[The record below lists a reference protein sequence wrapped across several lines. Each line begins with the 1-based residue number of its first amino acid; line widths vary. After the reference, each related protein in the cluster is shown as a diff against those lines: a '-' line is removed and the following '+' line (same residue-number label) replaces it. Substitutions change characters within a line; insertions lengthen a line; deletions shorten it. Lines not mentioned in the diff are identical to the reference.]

1 MKNKIKAAVSLLLSL
16 LLALGCMGTSA
27 FAADRNLGNVTL
39 AFLTETGS
47 ITVEQNLN
55 AVEQLGIT
63 GGPVAGVEY
72 TLAQIGSLCE
82 ITYTGGYMTGY
93 AVEQFVAQQ
102 LGINGSDYTGSYGT
116 ETYYYI
122 YTVKSALDKIQEQL
136 AAIEQSEWKGLVEG
150 LTGSRK
156 ASTDENGQVIF
167 NDLPYGLYLI
177 VQTDVSGAEYEGEPI
192 TLSHLQTPM
201 LVSVPGKN
209 EEKEVKVNV
218 KTPLG
223 YGELT
228 KSIVGVG
235 DINGNWENVEDSATE
250 VTGPGDYIRFRLAV
264 QPPRLSSGDTLDH
277 FVIEDVRSEGL
288 KLEKLESVTDTLGQT
303 YVEGIDYTRTEETVA
318 DGTRMLLTFT
328 QQGLQKLEQLGR
340 AAGTLTVTY
349 TAQVTDEAPTAGI
362 TNSARIDYKVD
373 YAPDRD
379 NPPPPDDPPPEDDDD
394 EYHSDW
400 DVARS
405 YTFGV
410 HMTKYLGE
418 EGNLAPEGSVTFAL
432 YREKDGQKQAVPLS
446 RSGDAYQVA
455 LQGSNELSVSADGTF
470 TILGLGEGTYYLREL
485 STAEGYALPNE
496 DIALTL
502 AGERSAG
509 EYTGRLDAA
518 QCTVDGQ
525 QGNASVQDGT
535 LYLSV
540 INPRT
545 FYIPNTGGAGS
556 WMFTAGGLLIIAGGV
571 VYLAVSRKKKG

>member
-27 FAADRNLGNVTL
+27 FADAT
-39 AFLTETGS
+39 AIEIEKLTESTQKGS
-47 ITVEQNLN
+47 ITVVQNLN

-72 TLAQIGSLCE
+72 TLTQIGSLCE

-93 AVEQFVAQQ
+93 AVEQSTAKM
-102 LGINGSDYTGSYGT
+102 LGIEDAADYTESYNGKD
-116 ETYYYI
+116 YCI
-122 YTVKSALDKIQEQL
+122 YTNAATLEALAKEIAKLETEDLQGQFPSGQTQKTN
-136 AAIEQSEWKGLVEG
+136 A
-150 LTGSRK
+150 
-156 ASTDENGQVIF
+156 NGEAKF
-167 NDLPYGLYLI
+167 ETLEYGLYLI
-177 VQTDVSGAEYEGEPI
+177 LQTDVSGAKYEDKPI

-201 LVSVPGKN
+201 LVSVPG
-209 EEKEVKVNV
+209 EEGEIVTVNV

-228 KSIVGVG
+228 KSIVGIG

-277 FVIEDVRSEGL
+277 FVIEDVRSKGL
-288 KLEKLESVTDTLGQT
+288 NLEKLESVTDTLGQT
-303 YVEGIDYTRTEETVA
+303 YVENTDYTRTEETVA

-328 QQGLQKLEQLGR
+328 QQGLQKLERLGR

-379 NPPPPDDPPPEDDDD
+379 TPPPPDDPPPEDDDD

-400 DVARS
+400 DVVRS

-525 QGNASVQDGT
+525 QGNASVQDGI

>member
-27 FAADRNLGNVTL
+27 FAADITIKELKKSTK
-39 AFLTETGS
+39 TGS
-47 ITVEQNLN
+47 ITVVQNLN

-150 LTGSRK
+150 LTGSQK
-156 ASTDENGQVIF
+156 ASTDEKGQAIF

-177 VQTDVSGAEYEGEPI
+177 VQTDVSGAKYEDEPI
-192 TLSHLQTPM
+192 TLSHRQTPM
-201 LVSVPGKN
+201 LVSVPQSAGQSDVT
-209 EEKEVKVNV
+209 VKV

-235 DINGNWENVEDSATE
+235 DIDGNWENVEDSNTE

-277 FVIEDVRSEGL
+277 FVIEDVCSKGL
-288 KLEKLESVTDTLGQT
+288 DVQGLDSVTDTLGQT
-303 YVEGIDYTRTEETVA
+303 YVEGTDYTRTEETVT
-318 DGTRMLLTFT
+318 DGVRMLLTFT

-340 AAGTLTVTY
+340 AAGTLTVVY
-349 TAQVTDEAPTAGI
+349 TTQVTEDAVTAGI

-379 NPPPPDDPPPEDDDD
+379 TPPPPDDPPPEDDDD

-432 YREKDGQKQAVPLS
+432 YREEDGQKQAVPLS

-455 LQGSNELSVSADGTF
+455 LQGSNELSVSADGSF

-571 VYLAVSRKKKG
+571 VYLAVSRKKKR

>member
-27 FAADRNLGNVTL
+27 FADAT
-39 AFLTETGS
+39 AIEIEKLTESTQKGS

-93 AVEQFVAQQ
+93 AVEQSTAKM
-102 LGINGSDYTGSYGT
+102 LGIEDAGSYNAIN
-116 ETYYYI
+116 YCI
-122 YTVKSALDKIQEQL
+122 YTSQQSLEKIQDALEQT
-136 AAIEQSEWKGLVEG
+136 EETQWKELVEG
-150 LTGSRK
+150 STNIKTTNEEGK
-156 ASTDENGQVIF
+156 AIF
-167 NDLPYGLYLI
+167 SDLPYGLYLI
-177 VQTDVSGAEYEGEPI
+177 VQTDVSGAEYEDEPI
-192 TLSHLQTPM
+192 ILSHRQTPM

-209 EEKEVKVNV
+209 EENEVKVNV

-235 DINGNWENVEDSATE
+235 DIDGNWENVEDSNTE

-277 FVIEDVRSEGL
+277 FVVEDVRSKGL
-288 KLEKLESVTDTLGQT
+288 ELEKLESVTDTLGQT
-303 YVEGIDYTRTEETVA
+303 YVEGTDYTRTEETVA

-446 RSGDAYQVA
+446 RSGDTYQVA

>member
-93 AVEQFVAQQ
+93 AVKKSVAQQ
-102 LGINGSDYTGSYGT
+102 LGINTGSYGT
-116 ETYYYI
+116 ETYYI
-122 YTVKSALDKIQEQL
+122 YTAKSALDKIQEQL

-277 FVIEDVRSEGL
+277 FVIEDVRSKGL
-288 KLEKLESVTDTLGQT
+288 ELEKLESVTDTLGQT
-303 YVEGIDYTRTEETVA
+303 YVEGTDYTRTEETVA

>member
-27 FAADRNLGNVTL
+27 FADAT
-39 AFLTETGS
+39 AIEIEKLTESTQKGS

-55 AVEQLGIT
+55 VVEQLGIT

-93 AVEQFVAQQ
+93 AVEQSTAKM
-102 LGINGSDYTGSYGT
+102 LGIEDATNYTGSYNAVN
-116 ETYYYI
+116 YCI
-122 YTVKSALDKIQEQL
+122 YTSQQSLEKIQDALEQT
-136 AAIEQSEWKGLVEG
+136 EETQWKELVEG
-150 LTGSRK
+150 STNIKTTNEEGK
-156 ASTDENGQVIF
+156 AIF
-167 NDLPYGLYLI
+167 SDLPYGLYLI
-177 VQTDVSGAEYEGEPI
+177 VQTDVSGAKYEDKPI

-209 EEKEVKVNV
+209 EEKDVEVDV

-277 FVIEDVRSEGL
+277 FVIEDVRSKGL
-288 KLEKLESVTDTLGQT
+288 ELEKLESVTDTLGQT
-303 YVEGIDYTRTEETVA
+303 YVEGTDYTRTEETVA

-328 QQGLQKLEQLGR
+328 QQGLQKLERLGW
-340 AAGTLTVTY
+340 AAGTLTVVY
-349 TAQVTDEAPTAGI
+349 TTQVTEDAVTAGI

-410 HMTKYLGE
+410 HLTKYLGE

>member
-27 FAADRNLGNVTL
+27 FAADITIKE
-39 AFLTETGS
+39 LTKSTKTGS

-55 AVEQLGIT
+55 AVEQLGVT

-93 AVEQFVAQQ
+93 AVEQPTAEK
-102 LGINGSDYTGSYGT
+102 LGIEDAADYTGSHNGT
-116 ETYYYI
+116 DYCI
-122 YTVKSALDKIQEQL
+122 YTSEETLEILAKEVAKLETEDLKDQFQEKQTKETNESGEAKFETLD
-136 AAIEQSEWKGLVEG
+136 
-150 LTGSRK
+150 
-156 ASTDENGQVIF
+156 
-167 NDLPYGLYLI
+167 YGLYLI
-177 VQTDVSGAEYEGEPI
+177 LQTDVSGAKYEDKPI

-209 EEKEVKVNV
+209 EEKQVEVDV

-235 DINGNWENVEDSATE
+235 DIDGNWENVEDSNTE

-277 FVIEDVRSEGL
+277 FVVEDVRSKGL
-288 KLEKLESVTDTLGQT
+288 ELEKLDSVTDTLGQT
-303 YVEGIDYTRTEETVA
+303 YVEGTDYTCTEETVTE
-318 DGTRMLLTFT
+318 GTRMLLTFT

-340 AAGTLTVTY
+340 AAGTLTVVY
-349 TAQVTDEAPTAGI
+349 TTQVTEDAVTAGI
-362 TNSARIDYKVD
+362 TNSARIDY
-373 YAPDRD
+373 
-379 NPPPPDDPPPEDDDD
+379 DD

-410 HMTKYLGE
+410 HLTKYLGE

-446 RSGDAYQVA
+446 RSGDTYQLA

-525 QGNASVQDGT
+525 QGNASVQDGI

-540 INPRT
+540 INPKT

-571 VYLAVSRKKKG
+571 VYLAVSRKKKR

>member
-27 FAADRNLGNVTL
+27 FADATAIEIGK
-39 AFLTETGS
+39 LTESTQKGS

-93 AVEQFVAQQ
+93 AVEQPTAEK
-102 LGINGSDYTGSYGT
+102 LGIEDATNYTGSYNAVN
-116 ETYYYI
+116 YCI
-122 YTVKSALDKIQEQL
+122 YTSQQSLEKIQDALEQT
-136 AAIEQSEWKGLVEG
+136 EETQWKELVEG
-150 LTGSRK
+150 ATNIKTTNEEGK
-156 ASTDENGQVIF
+156 AIF
-167 NDLPYGLYLI
+167 SDLPYGLYLI
-177 VQTDVSGAEYEGEPI
+177 VQTDVSGAEYEDEPI

-209 EEKEVKVNV
+209 EEKEVEVDV

-235 DINGNWENVEDSATE
+235 DIDGNWENVEDSNTE
-250 VTGPGDYIRFRLAV
+250 VTGPGDYIRFRLDV

-277 FVIEDVRSEGL
+277 FVVEDVRSKGL
-288 KLEKLESVTDTLGQT
+288 ELEKLESVTDTLGQT
-303 YVEGIDYTRTEETVA
+303 YVENTDYTRTEETVTE
-318 DGTRMLLTFT
+318 GTRMLLTFT

-340 AAGTLTVTY
+340 AAGTLTVVY
-349 TAQVTDEAPTAGI
+349 TTQVTEDAVTAGI

-379 NPPPPDDPPPEDDDD
+379 TPPPPDDPPPEDDDD
-394 EYHSDW
+394 EYRSEW

>member
-27 FAADRNLGNVTL
+27 FAADQNLGDITL
-39 AFLTETGS
+39 KFSTKTGS

-72 TLAQIGSLCE
+72 TLTQIGSLCE

-93 AVEQFVAQQ
+93 AVKESVAQQ
-102 LGINGSDYTGSYGT
+102 LGINGSDYTGRYGT

-122 YTVKSALDKIQEQL
+122 YTVKSALEKIQDALEQT
-136 AAIEQSEWKGLVEG
+136 EETQWKELVEG
-150 LTGSRK
+150 STNIKTTNEEGK
-156 ASTDENGQVIF
+156 AIF
-167 NDLPYGLYLI
+167 SDLPYGLYLI

-201 LVSVPGKN
+201 LISVPGKN

-228 KSIVGVG
+228 KSIVGIG
-235 DINGNWENVEDSATE
+235 DIDGNWENVEDSATE

-277 FVIEDVRSEGL
+277 FVIEDVCSKGL
-288 KLEKLESVTDTLGQT
+288 DVQGLDSVTDTLGQT
-303 YVEGIDYTRTEETVA
+303 YVEGTDYTRTEETVA

-328 QQGLQKLEQLGR
+328 QQGLQKLERLGR

-379 NPPPPDDPPPEDDDD
+379 TPPPPDDPPPEDDDD

-400 DVARS
+400 DVVRS

-525 QGNASVQDGT
+525 QGNASVQDGI

>member
-27 FAADRNLGNVTL
+27 FADAT
-39 AFLTETGS
+39 AIEIEKLTESTQKGS
-47 ITVEQNLN
+47 ITVVQNLN

-72 TLAQIGSLCE
+72 TLTQIGSLCE

-93 AVEQFVAQQ
+93 AVEQSTAKM
-102 LGINGSDYTGSYGT
+102 LGIEDAADYTESYNGKD
-116 ETYYYI
+116 YCI
-122 YTVKSALDKIQEQL
+122 YTNAATLEALAKEIAKLETEDLQGQFPSGQTQKTN
-136 AAIEQSEWKGLVEG
+136 A
-150 LTGSRK
+150 
-156 ASTDENGQVIF
+156 NGEAKF
-167 NDLPYGLYLI
+167 ETLEYGLYLI
-177 VQTDVSGAEYEGEPI
+177 LQTDVSGAKYEDKPI

-201 LVSVPGKN
+201 LVSVPG
-209 EEKEVKVNV
+209 EEGEIVTVNV

-235 DINGNWENVEDSATE
+235 DIDGNWENVEDSATE

-277 FVIEDVRSEGL
+277 FVIEDVRSKGL
-288 KLEKLESVTDTLGQT
+288 ELEKLESVTDTLGQT
-303 YVEGIDYTRTEETVA
+303 YVEGTDYTRTEETVA

-328 QQGLQKLEQLGR
+328 QQGLQKLEQLCR

-432 YREKDGQKQAVPLS
+432 YREKDSQKQAVPLS

-502 AGERSAG
+502 AGELSAG

-525 QGNASVQDGT
+525 QGNASVQDGI

>member
-27 FAADRNLGNVTL
+27 FADAT
-39 AFLTETGS
+39 AIEIEKLTESTQKGS
-47 ITVEQNLN
+47 ITVVQNLN

-72 TLAQIGSLCE
+72 TLTQIGSLCE

-93 AVEQFVAQQ
+93 AVEQSVAQQ

-150 LTGSRK
+150 LTGSQK
-156 ASTDENGQVIF
+156 ASTDEKGQAIF

-177 VQTDVSGAEYEGEPI
+177 VQTDVSGAEYEDEPI

-201 LVSVPGKN
+201 LVSVPG
-209 EEKEVKVNV
+209 EEGEIVTVNV

-235 DINGNWENVEDSATE
+235 DINGNWENVGDSATE

-277 FVIEDVRSEGL
+277 FVIEDVRSKGL
-288 KLEKLESVTDTLGQT
+288 ELEKLESVTDTLGQT
-303 YVEGIDYTRTEETVA
+303 YVEGTDYTRTEETVA

-525 QGNASVQDGT
+525 QGNASVQDGI

>member
-27 FAADRNLGNVTL
+27 FADAT
-39 AFLTETGS
+39 AIEIEKLTESTQKGS
-47 ITVEQNLN
+47 ITVVQNLN

-72 TLAQIGSLCE
+72 TLTQIGSLCE

-93 AVEQFVAQQ
+93 AVEQSVAQQ

-150 LTGSRK
+150 LTGSQK
-156 ASTDENGQVIF
+156 ASTDEKGQAIF

-177 VQTDVSGAEYEGEPI
+177 VQTDVSGAEYEDEPI

-201 LVSVPGKN
+201 LVSVPG
-209 EEKEVKVNV
+209 EEGEIVTVNV

-277 FVIEDVRSEGL
+277 FVIEDVRSKGL
-288 KLEKLESVTDTLGQT
+288 ELEKLESVTDTLGQT
-303 YVEGIDYTRTEETVA
+303 YVEGTDYTRTEETVA

-525 QGNASVQDGT
+525 QGNASVQDGI

>member
-39 AFLTETGS
+39 AFSTETGS
-47 ITVEQNLN
+47 ITVVQNLN

-93 AVEQFVAQQ
+93 AVKKSTVEK
-102 LGINGSDYTGSYGT
+102 LGIEDAANYTDGT
-116 ETYYYI
+116 NYCI
-122 YTVKSALDKIQEQL
+122 YTSEATLEVLAKEIAELTTEDLKDKFSGSPTEKTDANGEAEFETLD
-136 AAIEQSEWKGLVEG
+136 
-150 LTGSRK
+150 
-156 ASTDENGQVIF
+156 
-167 NDLPYGLYLI
+167 YGLYLI
-177 VQTDVSGAEYEGEPI
+177 LQTDVSGAEYEGEPI

-201 LVSVPGKN
+201 LVSVPQSAGQSDVT
-209 EEKEVKVNV
+209 VKV

-228 KSIVGVG
+228 KSIVGIG
-235 DINGNWENVEDSATE
+235 DIDGNWENVEDSATE

-277 FVIEDVRSEGL
+277 FVIEDVRSKGL
-288 KLEKLESVTDTLGQT
+288 ELEKLESVTDTLGQT
-303 YVEGIDYTRTEETVA
+303 YVEGTDYTRTEETVA

-328 QQGLQKLEQLGR
+328 QQGLQKLERLGR
-340 AAGTLTVTY
+340 TAGTLTVVY
-349 TAQVTDEAPTAGI
+349 TTQVTEDAVTAGI

-525 QGNASVQDGT
+525 QGNASVQDGI

>member
-27 FAADRNLGNVTL
+27 FADAT
-39 AFLTETGS
+39 AIEIEKLTESTQKGS

-93 AVEQFVAQQ
+93 AVEEQSIAEK
-102 LGINGSDYTGSYGT
+102 LGIEDTADYTRSYNRT
-116 ETYYYI
+116 DYCI
-122 YTVKSALDKIQEQL
+122 YTNAATLEALAKEIAKLETEDLQGQFPSGQTQKTN
-136 AAIEQSEWKGLVEG
+136 A
-150 LTGSRK
+150 
-156 ASTDENGQVIF
+156 NGEAKF
-167 NDLPYGLYLI
+167 ETLEYGLYLI
-177 VQTDVSGAEYEGEPI
+177 LQTDVSGAKYEDKPI

-201 LVSVPGKN
+201 LISVPGKN

-228 KSIVGVG
+228 KSIVGIG
-235 DINGNWENVEDSATE
+235 DIDGNWENVEDSNTE

-277 FVIEDVRSEGL
+277 FVIEDVRSKGL
-288 KLEKLESVTDTLGQT
+288 ELEKLESVTDTLGQT
-303 YVEGIDYTRTEETVA
+303 YVEGTDYTRTEETVA

-328 QQGLQKLEQLGR
+328 QQGLQKLERLGQ

-410 HMTKYLGE
+410 HLTKYLGE

-446 RSGDAYQVA
+446 RSGDAYQVV
-455 LQGSNELSVSADGTF
+455 LQGSNELSISADGTF
-470 TILGLGEGTYYLREL
+470 TIRGLGEGTYYLREL

-496 DIALTL
+496 DIVLTL

>member
-1 MKNKIKAAVSLLLSL
+1 MEKKIKAAVSLLLSL

-27 FAADRNLGNVTL
+27 FADAT
-39 AFLTETGS
+39 AIEIEKLTESTQKGS

-82 ITYTGGYMTGY
+82 ITYAGGYMTGY
-93 AVEQFVAQQ
+93 AVEEQSIAEK
-102 LGINGSDYTGSYGT
+102 LGIEDTADYTRSYNRT
-116 ETYYYI
+116 DYCI
-122 YTVKSALDKIQEQL
+122 YTNAATLEALAKEIAKLETEDLQGQFPSGQTQKTN
-136 AAIEQSEWKGLVEG
+136 A
-150 LTGSRK
+150 
-156 ASTDENGQVIF
+156 NGEAKF
-167 NDLPYGLYLI
+167 ETLEYGLYLI
-177 VQTDVSGAEYEGEPI
+177 LQTDVSGAKYEDKPI

-201 LVSVPGKN
+201 LISVPQSAGQSDVT
-209 EEKEVKVNV
+209 VKV

-277 FVIEDVRSEGL
+277 FVIEDVRSKGL
-288 KLEKLESVTDTLGQT
+288 ELEKLESVTDTLGQT
-303 YVEGIDYTRTEETVA
+303 YVEGTDYTRTEETVA

-328 QQGLQKLEQLGR
+328 QQGLQKLERLGQ

-410 HMTKYLGE
+410 HLTKYLGE

-455 LQGSNELSVSADGTF
+455 LQGSNELSVSADGTL

>member
-39 AFLTETGS
+39 AFSTEIGS

-93 AVEQFVAQQ
+93 AVEQPTAEK
-102 LGINGSDYTGSYGT
+102 LGIEDATNYTGSYNAVN
-116 ETYYYI
+116 YCI
-122 YTVKSALDKIQEQL
+122 YTSQQSLEKIQDALEQT
-136 AAIEQSEWKGLVEG
+136 EETQWKELVEG
-150 LTGSRK
+150 STNIKTTNEEGK
-156 ASTDENGQVIF
+156 AIF
-167 NDLPYGLYLI
+167 SDLPYGLYLI
-177 VQTDVSGAEYEGEPI
+177 VQTDVSGAEYEDEPI
-192 TLSHLQTPM
+192 ILSHRQTPM
-201 LVSVPGKN
+201 LVSVPQSAGQSDVT
-209 EEKEVKVNV
+209 VKV

-228 KSIVGVG
+228 KSIVGIG

-277 FVIEDVRSEGL
+277 FVVEDVRSEGL

-303 YVEGIDYTRTEETVA
+303 YVEGTDYTRTEETVT

-340 AAGTLTVTY
+340 AAGTLTVVY
-349 TAQVTDEAPTAGI
+349 TTQVTEDAVTAGI

-379 NPPPPDDPPPEDDDD
+379 TPPPPDDPPPEDDDD

>member
-27 FAADRNLGNVTL
+27 FADAT
-39 AFLTETGS
+39 AIEIEKLTESTQKGS
-47 ITVEQNLN
+47 ITVVQNLN

-72 TLAQIGSLCE
+72 TLTQIGSLCE

-93 AVEQFVAQQ
+93 AVEQSVAQQ

-150 LTGSRK
+150 LTGSQK
-156 ASTDENGQVIF
+156 ASTDEKGQAIF

-177 VQTDVSGAEYEGEPI
+177 VQTDVSGAEYEDEPI

-201 LVSVPGKN
+201 LVSVPG
-209 EEKEVKVNV
+209 EEGEIVTVNV

-235 DINGNWENVEDSATE
+235 DIDGNWENVEDSATE

-277 FVIEDVRSEGL
+277 FVIEDVRSKGL
-288 KLEKLESVTDTLGQT
+288 ELEKLESVTDTLGQT
-303 YVEGIDYTRTEETVA
+303 YVEGTDYTRTEETVA

-525 QGNASVQDGT
+525 QGNASVQDGI

>member
-27 FAADRNLGNVTL
+27 FADAT
-39 AFLTETGS
+39 AIEIEKLTESTQKGS

-93 AVEQFVAQQ
+93 AVK
-102 LGINGSDYTGSYGT
+102 LGIADATNYTGSYNAIN
-116 ETYYYI
+116 YCI
-122 YTVKSALDKIQEQL
+122 YTSQQSLEKIQDALEQT
-136 AAIEQSEWKGLVEG
+136 EETQWKELVEG
-150 LTGSRK
+150 STNIKTTNEEGK
-156 ASTDENGQVIF
+156 AIF
-167 NDLPYGLYLI
+167 SDLPYGLYLI
-177 VQTDVSGAEYEGEPI
+177 VQTDVSGAEYEDEPI

-201 LVSVPGKN
+201 LVSVPG
-209 EEKEVKVNV
+209 EEGEIVTVNV

-235 DINGNWENVEDSATE
+235 DIDGNWENVEDSATE

-277 FVIEDVRSEGL
+277 FVVEDVRSEGL
-288 KLEKLESVTDTLGQT
+288 RLEKLESVTDTLGQT
-303 YVEGIDYTRTEETVA
+303 YVEGTDYTRTEETVA

-328 QQGLQKLEQLGR
+328 QQGLQKLERLGQ

>member
-93 AVEQFVAQQ
+93 AVKKSVAQQ
-102 LGINGSDYTGSYGT
+102 LGINTGSYGT
-116 ETYYYI
+116 ETYYI
-122 YTVKSALDKIQEQL
+122 YTAKSALDKIQEQL

-277 FVIEDVRSEGL
+277 FVIEDVRSKGL

-303 YVEGIDYTRTEETVA
+303 YVENTDYTRTEETVA

-340 AAGTLTVTY
+340 AAGTLTVVY
-349 TAQVTDEAPTAGI
+349 TTQVTEDAVTAGI

-525 QGNASVQDGT
+525 QGNASVQDGI

>member
-27 FAADRNLGNVTL
+27 FADATAIEIGK
-39 AFLTETGS
+39 LTESTQKGS

-55 AVEQLGIT
+55 AVEQLEIT

-82 ITYTGGYMTGY
+82 ITYAGGYMTGY
-93 AVEQFVAQQ
+93 AVKESVAQQ
-102 LGINGSDYTGSYGT
+102 LGINDSDYTGSYGT
-116 ETYYYI
+116 ENYI
-122 YTVKSALDKIQEQL
+122 YTAKSALDKIQEQL

-156 ASTDENGQVIF
+156 ASTDENGQAIF

-177 VQTDVSGAEYEGEPI
+177 VQTDVSGAEYEDEPI
-192 TLSHLQTPM
+192 ILSHRQTPM
-201 LVSVPGKN
+201 LVSVPQSAGQSDVT
-209 EEKEVKVNV
+209 VKV

-277 FVIEDVRSEGL
+277 FVIEDVRSKGL
-288 KLEKLESVTDTLGQT
+288 ELEKLESVTDTLGQT
-303 YVEGIDYTRTEETVA
+303 YVEGTDYTRTEETVA

-328 QQGLQKLEQLGR
+328 QQGLQKLERLGQ

-525 QGNASVQDGT
+525 QGNASVQDGI

>member
-39 AFLTETGS
+39 AFSTETGS
-47 ITVEQNLN
+47 ITVVQNLN

-93 AVEQFVAQQ
+93 AVEQSTAEK
-102 LGINGSDYTGSYGT
+102 LGIEDATNYTGSYNAVN
-116 ETYYYI
+116 YCI
-122 YTVKSALDKIQEQL
+122 YTSQQSLEKIQDALEQT
-136 AAIEQSEWKGLVEG
+136 EETQWKELVEG
-150 LTGSRK
+150 STNIKTTNEEGK
-156 ASTDENGQVIF
+156 AIF
-167 NDLPYGLYLI
+167 SDLPYGLYLI
-177 VQTDVSGAEYEGEPI
+177 VQTDVSGAEYEDEPI

-209 EEKEVKVNV
+209 EENEVKVNV

-235 DINGNWENVEDSATE
+235 DIDGNWENVEDSNTE
-250 VTGPGDYIRFRLAV
+250 VTGPGDYIRFRLDV

-277 FVIEDVRSEGL
+277 FVIEDVRSKGL
-288 KLEKLESVTDTLGQT
+288 ELEKLESVTDTLGQT
-303 YVEGIDYTRTEETVA
+303 YVEGTDYTRTEETVA

-328 QQGLQKLEQLGR
+328 QQGLQKLERLGR
-340 AAGTLTVTY
+340 AAGTLTVVY
-349 TAQVTDEAPTAGI
+349 TTQVTEDAVTAGI

>member
-27 FAADRNLGNVTL
+27 FAADQNLGDITL
-39 AFLTETGS
+39 KFSTKTGS

-93 AVEQFVAQQ
+93 AVK
-102 LGINGSDYTGSYGT
+102 LGIADATNYTGSYNAIN
-116 ETYYYI
+116 YCI
-122 YTVKSALDKIQEQL
+122 YTSQQSLEKIQDALEQT
-136 AAIEQSEWKGLVEG
+136 EETQWKELVEG
-150 LTGSRK
+150 STNIKTTNEEGK
-156 ASTDENGQVIF
+156 AIF
-167 NDLPYGLYLI
+167 SDLPYGLYLI
-177 VQTDVSGAEYEGEPI
+177 VQTDVSGAEYEDEPI

-201 LVSVPGKN
+201 LVSVPG
-209 EEKEVKVNV
+209 EEGEIVTVNV

-228 KSIVGVG
+228 KSIVGIG
-235 DINGNWENVEDSATE
+235 DIDGNWENVEDSNTE

-277 FVIEDVRSEGL
+277 FVIEDVCSKGL
-288 KLEKLESVTDTLGQT
+288 DVQGLDSVTDTLGQT
-303 YVEGIDYTRTEETVA
+303 YVEGTDYTRTEETVT
-318 DGTRMLLTFT
+318 DGVRMLLTFT

-340 AAGTLTVTY
+340 AAGTLTVVY
-349 TAQVTDEAPTAGI
+349 TTQVTEDAVTAGI

-379 NPPPPDDPPPEDDDD
+379 TPPPPDDPPPEDDDD

-432 YREKDGQKQAVPLS
+432 YREEDGQKQAVPLS

-455 LQGSNELSVSADGTF
+455 LQGSNELSVSADGSF

>member
-16 LLALGCMGTSA
+16 LLALGCMETSA
-27 FAADRNLGNVTL
+27 FADATAIEIGK
-39 AFLTETGS
+39 LTESTQKGS

-93 AVEQFVAQQ
+93 AVEQSTAST
-102 LGINGSDYTGSYGT
+102 LGIADDANYTGSYNAVN
-116 ETYYYI
+116 YCI
-122 YTVKSALDKIQEQL
+122 YTSQQSLEKIQDALEQT
-136 AAIEQSEWKGLVEG
+136 EETQWKELVEG
-150 LTGSRK
+150 STNIKTTNEEGK
-156 ASTDENGQVIF
+156 AIF
-167 NDLPYGLYLI
+167 SDLPYGLYLI
-177 VQTDVSGAEYEGEPI
+177 VQTDVSGAEYEGKPI

-209 EEKEVKVNV
+209 EEKEVEVDV

-277 FVIEDVRSEGL
+277 FVVEDVRSKGL
-288 KLEKLESVTDTLGQT
+288 ELEKLESVTDTLGQT
-303 YVEGIDYTRTEETVA
+303 YVEGTDYTRTEEAVA
-318 DGTRMLLTFT
+318 DSTRMLLTFT
-328 QQGLQKLEQLGR
+328 QQGLQKLERLGR
-340 AAGTLTVTY
+340 AAGTLTVVY
-349 TAQVTDEAPTAGI
+349 TTQVTEDAVTAGI

-379 NPPPPDDPPPEDDDD
+379 TPPPPDDPPPEDDDD
-394 EYHSDW
+394 EYHSEW

-446 RSGDAYQVA
+446 RSGDTYQVA
-455 LQGSNELSVSADGTF
+455 LQGSNELSISADGSF

-571 VYLAVSRKKKG
+571 VYLAVSRKKKR

>member
-27 FAADRNLGNVTL
+27 FADAT
-39 AFLTETGS
+39 AIEIEKLTESTQKGS

-93 AVEQFVAQQ
+93 AVKESVAQQ
-102 LGINGSDYTGSYGT
+102 LGINDSDYTGSYGT

-150 LTGSRK
+150 LTGSQK
-156 ASTDENGQVIF
+156 ASTDEKGQAIF

-201 LVSVPGKN
+201 LVSVPG
-209 EEKEVKVNV
+209 EEGEIVTVNV

-235 DINGNWENVEDSATE
+235 DIDGNWENVEDSNTE

-277 FVIEDVRSEGL
+277 FVVEDVRSEGL

-303 YVEGIDYTRTEETVA
+303 YVEGTDYTRTEETVA

-328 QQGLQKLEQLGR
+328 QQGLQKLERLGR
-340 AAGTLTVTY
+340 AAGTLTVVY
-349 TAQVTDEAPTAGI
+349 TTQVTEDAVTAGI

-379 NPPPPDDPPPEDDDD
+379 NPPPPDNPPPEDDDD
-394 EYHSDW
+394 EYHSEW

-405 YTFGV
+405 YTFGA
-410 HMTKYLGE
+410 HLTKYLGE

-525 QGNASVQDGT
+525 QGNASVQDGI

>member
-27 FAADRNLGNVTL
+27 FADAT
-39 AFLTETGS
+39 AIEIEKLTESTQKGS

-93 AVEQFVAQQ
+93 AVEKSTVEK
-102 LGINGSDYTGSYGT
+102 LGIEDAANYTEIYNGTNYC
-116 ETYYYI
+116 I
-122 YTVKSALDKIQEQL
+122 YTSEATLEVLAKEIAELTTEDLKDKFSGSPTEKTDANGEAEFETLD
-136 AAIEQSEWKGLVEG
+136 
-150 LTGSRK
+150 
-156 ASTDENGQVIF
+156 
-167 NDLPYGLYLI
+167 YGLYLI
-177 VQTDVSGAEYEGEPI
+177 LQTDVSGAEYEDEPI
-192 TLSHLQTPM
+192 ILSHRQTPM
-201 LVSVPGKN
+201 LVSVPQSAGQSDVT
-209 EEKEVKVNV
+209 VKV

-228 KSIVGVG
+228 KSIVGIG

-277 FVIEDVRSEGL
+277 FVVEDVRSEGL

-303 YVEGIDYTRTEETVA
+303 YVEGTDYTRTEETVA

-400 DVARS
+400 DVVRS

-446 RSGDAYQVA
+446 RSGDTYQVA
-455 LQGSNELSVSADGTF
+455 LQGSNELSISADGTF

-525 QGNASVQDGT
+525 QGNASVQDGI

>member
-39 AFLTETGS
+39 AFSTETGS

-93 AVEQFVAQQ
+93 AVEQSTAKM
-102 LGINGSDYTGSYGT
+102 LGIEDAGSYNAIN
-116 ETYYYI
+116 YCI
-122 YTVKSALDKIQEQL
+122 YTSQQSLEKIQDALEQT
-136 AAIEQSEWKGLVEG
+136 EETQWKELVEG
-150 LTGSRK
+150 STNIKTTNEEGK
-156 ASTDENGQVIF
+156 AIF
-167 NDLPYGLYLI
+167 SDLPYGLYLI
-177 VQTDVSGAEYEGEPI
+177 VQTDVSGAEYEDEPI
-192 TLSHLQTPM
+192 ILSHRQTPM

-209 EEKEVKVNV
+209 EENEVKVNV

-228 KSIVGVG
+228 KSIVGIG
-235 DINGNWENVEDSATE
+235 DIDGNWENVEDSATE

-277 FVIEDVRSEGL
+277 FVIEDVRSKGL
-288 KLEKLESVTDTLGQT
+288 ELEKLESVTDTLGQT
-303 YVEGIDYTRTEETVA
+303 YVEGTDYTRTEETVA

-432 YREKDGQKQAVPLS
+432 YREKDSQKQAVPLS

-502 AGERSAG
+502 AGELSAG

-525 QGNASVQDGT
+525 QGNASVQDGI

>member
-27 FAADRNLGNVTL
+27 FADAT
-39 AFLTETGS
+39 AIEIEKLTESTQKGS

-93 AVEQFVAQQ
+93 AVEKSTVEK
-102 LGINGSDYTGSYGT
+102 LGIEDAANYTEIYNGTNYC
-116 ETYYYI
+116 I
-122 YTVKSALDKIQEQL
+122 YTSEATLEALAKEIAKLETEDLQGQFPSGQTQKTN
-136 AAIEQSEWKGLVEG
+136 A
-150 LTGSRK
+150 
-156 ASTDENGQVIF
+156 NGEAKF
-167 NDLPYGLYLI
+167 ETLEYGLYLI
-177 VQTDVSGAEYEGEPI
+177 LQTDVSGAKYEDKPI

-201 LVSVPGKN
+201 LISVPGKN

-228 KSIVGVG
+228 KSIVGIG
-235 DINGNWENVEDSATE
+235 DIDGNWENVEDSNTE

-277 FVIEDVRSEGL
+277 FVIEDVRSKGL
-288 KLEKLESVTDTLGQT
+288 ELEKLESVTDTLGQT
-303 YVEGIDYTRTEETVA
+303 YVEGTDYTRTEETVA

-328 QQGLQKLEQLGR
+328 QQGLQKLERLGQ

-410 HMTKYLGE
+410 HLTKYLGE

-446 RSGDAYQVA
+446 RSGDAYQVV
-455 LQGSNELSVSADGTF
+455 LQGSNELSISADGTF

>member
-27 FAADRNLGNVTL
+27 FAADITIKELKKSTK
-39 AFLTETGS
+39 TGS
-47 ITVEQNLN
+47 ITVVQNLN

-150 LTGSRK
+150 LTGSQK
-156 ASTDENGQVIF
+156 ASTDEKGQAIF

-201 LVSVPGKN
+201 LVSVPG
-209 EEKEVKVNV
+209 EEGEIVTVNV

-235 DINGNWENVEDSATE
+235 DIDGNWENVEDSATE

-277 FVIEDVRSEGL
+277 FVVEDVRSEGL

-303 YVEGIDYTRTEETVA
+303 YVEGTDYTRTEETVTE
-318 DGTRMLLTFT
+318 GTRMLLTFT

-340 AAGTLTVTY
+340 AAGTLTVVY
-349 TAQVTDEAPTAGI
+349 TTQVTEDAVTAGI

-418 EGNLAPEGSVTFAL
+418 EGNLAPEESVTFAL

>member
-27 FAADRNLGNVTL
+27 FAADITIKELKKSTK
-39 AFLTETGS
+39 TGS
-47 ITVEQNLN
+47 ITVVQNLN

-82 ITYTGGYMTGY
+82 ITYAGGYMTGY
-93 AVEQFVAQQ
+93 AVEQSVAQQ

-150 LTGSRK
+150 LTGSQK
-156 ASTDENGQVIF
+156 ASTDEKGQAIF

-201 LVSVPGKN
+201 LVSVPG
-209 EEKEVKVNV
+209 EEGEIVTVNV

-235 DINGNWENVEDSATE
+235 DIDGNWENVEDSATE

-277 FVIEDVRSEGL
+277 FVIEDVRSKGL
-288 KLEKLESVTDTLGQT
+288 ELEKLESVTDTLGQT
-303 YVEGIDYTRTEETVA
+303 YVEGTDYTRTEETVA

-340 AAGTLTVTY
+340 AAGTLTVVY
-349 TAQVTDEAPTAGI
+349 TTQVTEDAVTAGI

>member
-27 FAADRNLGNVTL
+27 FADATAIEIGK
-39 AFLTETGS
+39 LTESTQKGS

-93 AVEQFVAQQ
+93 AVEQSTAKM
-102 LGINGSDYTGSYGT
+102 LGIEDATNYTGSYNAIN
-116 ETYYYI
+116 YCI
-122 YTVKSALDKIQEQL
+122 YTSQQSLEKIQDALEQT
-136 AAIEQSEWKGLVEG
+136 EETQWKELVEG
-150 LTGSRK
+150 STNIKTTNEEGK
-156 ASTDENGQVIF
+156 AIF
-167 NDLPYGLYLI
+167 SDLPYGLYLI
-177 VQTDVSGAEYEGEPI
+177 VQTDVSGAKYEDKPI

-209 EEKEVKVNV
+209 EEKQVEVDV

-235 DINGNWENVEDSATE
+235 DIDGNWENVEDSNTE
-250 VTGPGDYIRFRLAV
+250 VTGPGDYIRFRLDV
-264 QPPRLSSGDTLDH
+264 QPPRLSSGDTLEH

-303 YVEGIDYTRTEETVA
+303 YVEGTDYTRTEETVA

-328 QQGLQKLEQLGR
+328 QQGLQKLERLGR
-340 AAGTLTVTY
+340 AAGTLTVVY
-349 TAQVTDEAPTAGI
+349 TTQVTEDAVTAGI

-379 NPPPPDDPPPEDDDD
+379 TPPPPDDPPPEDDDD

-400 DVARS
+400 DVVRS

>member
-27 FAADRNLGNVTL
+27 FADAT
-39 AFLTETGS
+39 AIEIEKLTESTQKGS

-93 AVEQFVAQQ
+93 AVKKSTVEK
-102 LGINGSDYTGSYGT
+102 LGIEDAANYTDGT
-116 ETYYYI
+116 NYCI
-122 YTVKSALDKIQEQL
+122 YTSEATLEVLAKEIAELTTEDLKDKFSGSPTEKTDANGEAEFETLD
-136 AAIEQSEWKGLVEG
+136 
-150 LTGSRK
+150 
-156 ASTDENGQVIF
+156 
-167 NDLPYGLYLI
+167 YGLYLI
-177 VQTDVSGAEYEGEPI
+177 LQTDVSGAEYEGEPI

-201 LVSVPGKN
+201 LISVPGKN

-228 KSIVGVG
+228 KSIVGIG
-235 DINGNWENVEDSATE
+235 DIDGNWENVEDSNTE

-277 FVIEDVRSEGL
+277 FVIEDVRSKGL
-288 KLEKLESVTDTLGQT
+288 ELEKLESVTDTLGQT
-303 YVEGIDYTRTEETVA
+303 YVEGTDYTRTEETVA

-328 QQGLQKLEQLGR
+328 QQGLQKLERLGQ

-410 HMTKYLGE
+410 HLTKYLGE

-446 RSGDAYQVA
+446 RSGDAYQVV
-455 LQGSNELSVSADGTF
+455 LQGSNELSISADGTF

>member
-27 FAADRNLGNVTL
+27 FADAT
-39 AFLTETGS
+39 AIEIEKLTESTQKGS
-47 ITVEQNLN
+47 ITVVQNLN

-72 TLAQIGSLCE
+72 TLTQIGSLCE

-93 AVEQFVAQQ
+93 AVEQSTAKM
-102 LGINGSDYTGSYGT
+102 LGIEDAADYTESYNGKD
-116 ETYYYI
+116 YCI
-122 YTVKSALDKIQEQL
+122 YTNAATLEALAKEIAKLETEDLQGQFPSGQTQKTN
-136 AAIEQSEWKGLVEG
+136 A
-150 LTGSRK
+150 
-156 ASTDENGQVIF
+156 NGEAKF
-167 NDLPYGLYLI
+167 ETLEYGLYLI
-177 VQTDVSGAEYEGEPI
+177 LQTDVSGAKYEDKPI

-201 LVSVPGKN
+201 LVSVPG
-209 EEKEVKVNV
+209 EEGEIVTVNV

-228 KSIVGVG
+228 KSIVGIG

-277 FVIEDVRSEGL
+277 FVIEDVRSKGL

-303 YVEGIDYTRTEETVA
+303 YVENTDYTRTEETVA
-318 DGTRMLLTFT
+318 DGTRLLLTFT

-340 AAGTLTVTY
+340 AAGTLTVVY
-349 TAQVTDEAPTAGI
+349 TTQVTEDAVTAGI

-379 NPPPPDDPPPEDDDD
+379 TPPPPDDPPPEDDDD
-394 EYHSDW
+394 EYHSEW

-446 RSGDAYQVA
+446 RSGDTYQVA
-455 LQGSNELSVSADGTF
+455 LQGSNELSVSADGSF

-571 VYLAVSRKKKG
+571 VYLAVSRKKKR

>member
-39 AFLTETGS
+39 AFSTETGS
-47 ITVEQNLN
+47 ITVVQNLN

-93 AVEQFVAQQ
+93 AVEEQPTAEK
-102 LGINGSDYTGSYGT
+102 LGIEDAADYTESHNGT
-116 ETYYYI
+116 DYCI
-122 YTVKSALDKIQEQL
+122 YTSEETLEILAKEVAKLETEDLKDQFQEKQTKETNESGEAKFETLD
-136 AAIEQSEWKGLVEG
+136 
-150 LTGSRK
+150 
-156 ASTDENGQVIF
+156 
-167 NDLPYGLYLI
+167 YGLYLI
-177 VQTDVSGAEYEGEPI
+177 RQTDVSGAEYEDEPI

-277 FVIEDVRSEGL
+277 FVVEDVRSEGL

-303 YVEGIDYTRTEETVA
+303 YVEGTDYTRTEETVTE
-318 DGTRMLLTFT
+318 GTRMLLTFT
-328 QQGLQKLEQLGR
+328 QQGLQKLERLGQ

-525 QGNASVQDGT
+525 QGNASVQDGI

>member
-39 AFLTETGS
+39 AFSTETGS
-47 ITVEQNLN
+47 ITVVQNLN

-82 ITYTGGYMTGY
+82 ITYAGGYMTGY
-93 AVEQFVAQQ
+93 AVEEQSIAEK
-102 LGINGSDYTGSYGT
+102 LGINDSDYTGNYET
-116 ETYYYI
+116 ETYYI
-122 YTVKSALDKIQEQL
+122 YAAKSALDKIQEQL

-150 LTGSRK
+150 LTASRK
-156 ASTDENGQVIF
+156 ASTNENGQAIF

-177 VQTDVSGAEYEGEPI
+177 VQTDVSGAKYEDKPI

-277 FVIEDVRSEGL
+277 FVIEDVRSKGL
-288 KLEKLESVTDTLGQT
+288 ELEKLESVTDTLGQT
-303 YVEGIDYTRTEETVA
+303 YVENTDYTRTEETVA

-340 AAGTLTVTY
+340 AAGTLTVVY
-349 TAQVTDEAPTAGI
+349 TTQVTEDAVTAGI

-379 NPPPPDDPPPEDDDD
+379 TPPPPDDPPPEDDDD

-432 YREKDGQKQAVPLS
+432 YREEDGQKQAVPLS

-571 VYLAVSRKKKG
+571 VYLAVSRKKKR

>member
-27 FAADRNLGNVTL
+27 FAADITIKELKKSTK
-39 AFLTETGS
+39 TGS
-47 ITVEQNLN
+47 ITVVQNLN

-93 AVEQFVAQQ
+93 AVKKSVAQQ
-102 LGINGSDYTGSYGT
+102 LGINTGSYGT
-116 ETYYYI
+116 ETYYI
-122 YTVKSALDKIQEQL
+122 YTAKSALDKIQEQL

-328 QQGLQKLEQLGR
+328 QQGLQKLERLGQ
-340 AAGTLTVTY
+340 AAGTLRVTY

-502 AGERSAG
+502 AGELSAG

>member
-27 FAADRNLGNVTL
+27 FAADQNLGDITL
-39 AFLTETGS
+39 KFSTKTGS

-93 AVEQFVAQQ
+93 AVK
-102 LGINGSDYTGSYGT
+102 LGIADATNYTDSYNAIN
-116 ETYYYI
+116 YCI
-122 YTVKSALDKIQEQL
+122 YTSQQSLEKIQDALEQT
-136 AAIEQSEWKGLVEG
+136 EETQWKELVEG
-150 LTGSRK
+150 STNIKTTNEEGK
-156 ASTDENGQVIF
+156 AIF
-167 NDLPYGLYLI
+167 SDLPYGLYLI
-177 VQTDVSGAEYEGEPI
+177 VQTDVSGAEYEDEPI

-201 LVSVPGKN
+201 LVSVPG
-209 EEKEVKVNV
+209 EEGEIVTVNV

-235 DINGNWENVEDSATE
+235 DIDGNWENVEDSATE

-277 FVIEDVRSEGL
+277 FVVEDVRSEGL
-288 KLEKLESVTDTLGQT
+288 RLEKLESVTDTLGQT
-303 YVEGIDYTRTEETVA
+303 YVEGTDYTRTEETVA

-328 QQGLQKLEQLGR
+328 QQGLQKLERLGQ

-525 QGNASVQDGT
+525 QGNASVQDGI

>member
-27 FAADRNLGNVTL
+27 FADATAIEIGK
-39 AFLTETGS
+39 LTESTQKGS

-93 AVEQFVAQQ
+93 AVEKSVAQQ
-102 LGINGSDYTGSYGT
+102 LGINDSDYTGSYGT
-116 ETYYYI
+116 ETYYI
-122 YTVKSALDKIQEQL
+122 YTAKSALDKIREQL

-150 LTGSRK
+150 LTGSQK
-156 ASTDENGQVIF
+156 ASTDEKGQAIF

-177 VQTDVSGAEYEGEPI
+177 VQTDVSGAEYEDEPI
-192 TLSHLQTPM
+192 ILSHRQTPM
-201 LVSVPGKN
+201 LVSVPQSAGQSDVT
-209 EEKEVKVNV
+209 VKV

-235 DINGNWENVEDSATE
+235 DIDGNWENVEDSATE

-277 FVIEDVRSEGL
+277 FVVEDVRSEGL

-303 YVEGIDYTRTEETVA
+303 YVEGTDYTRTEETVTE
-318 DGTRMLLTFT
+318 GTRMLLTFT